1 METFCFTLTLHSW
14 MRKFECVAAIQ
25 FQKQV
30 TIDFKRKA
38 CVRLFLVD
46 NSFLFLFVFIYKE
59 STTAH
64 VVYKLAPVYS

>member
-30 TIDFKRKA
+30 TIDFKRKVY
-38 CVRLFLVD
+38 VR
-46 NSFLFLFVFIYKE
+46 FIYKE